1 MGGKKMKEYK
11 IVRMNIRVP
20 DFIRDWYKE
29 QADKYS
35 VPYTNYISMLLIQN
49 YEKEEDK
56 KLVRE
61 FSNVV
66 KQIKEMS
73 GDVTV
78 EEMMI
83 QLQRMKE
90 IVKEL
95 EDNTSIK

>member
-1 MGGKKMKEYK
+1 MKEYK

-20 DFIRDWYKE
+20 EIIRDWYKE
-29 QADKYS
+29 QAGKYS
-35 VPYTNYISMLLIQN
+35 VPYTNYISMLLTQN

-56 KLVRE
+56 KFLRE

-73 GDVTV
+73 GDVTS
-78 EEMMI
+78 EEMMNEF
-83 QLQRMKE
+83 QRMKE

-95 EDNTSIK
+95 EDNAPKK

>member
-1 MGGKKMKEYK
+1 MKEYK

-35 VPYTNYISMLLIQN
+35 VPYTNYISMLLTQN

-56 KLVRE
+56 KLARE
-61 FSNVV
+61 FSNIV

-73 GDVTV
+73 GDVTA
-78 EEMMI
+78 EEMMFQI
-83 QLQRMKE
+83 QELMHEAEKMKN
-90 IVKEL
+90 
-95 EDNTSIK
+95 D